1 MNQADGTKF
10 VKFDYWCEK
19 CKYRDLEESEDP
31 CHGCLEQPVNF
42 HTDQPINYI
51 SASTK
56 KKTNK

>member
-10 VKFDYWCEK
+10 VKFDYWCKK
-19 CKYRDLEESEDP
+19 CKYKDLAESEDP

-56 KKTNK
+56 KKTDK

>member
-19 CKYRDLEESEDP
+19 CKYYNVVEAEDP

-51 SASTK
+51 EGSGK
-56 KKTNK
+56 KK